1 MLITRKQII
10 QSKKIIGSE
19 ITKLQRVFF
28 DEELL
33 QDYKADGKEKLY
45 WNMFD
50 CVNDATADSETDHKI
65 IGLDHINI
73 NTYTIE
79 LSNKLKELFRSV
91 NATEFYVLS
100 HLKLDLFG
108 NRENDYE
115 PLVEAYKKLEELT
128 GQTSYNEAFHLHIND
143 IDQLID
149 CLFWIIRCDPS
160 VPEYIF
166 LFDKNEKL
174 ELFICKYGNVHVTEI
189 GDQQLSNERLTTL
202 GWQVIEGPEYDRFS
216 DDGAIEGRRINLQ

>member
-1 MLITRKQII
+1 MLITRKQIV

-19 ITKLQRVFF
+19 ITKLQKAFF

-33 QDYKADGKEKLY
+33 QEYKEEGEEQLY

-50 CVNDATADSETDHKI
+50 CVTDATTEYETQQTI
-65 IGLDHINI
+65 IGLDHTVI
-73 NTYTIE
+73 NTYTSV
-79 LSNKLKELFRSV
+79 LSRKLRELFQSI

-108 NRENDYE
+108 NRENNFAA
-115 PLVEAYKKLEELT
+115 LANAYKKLERLT
-128 GQTSYNEAFHLHIND
+128 GQTSYNEAFQLHIND
-143 IDQLID
+143 LDMLID

-174 ELFICKYGNVHVTEI
+174 GLFLCKYGNIHLTEI
-189 GDQQLSNERLTTL
+189 GNAQLTKEQLTAM
-202 GWQVIEGPEYDRFS
+202 GWQVIEGQEYDRFS
-216 DDGAIEGRRINLQ
+216 DDGAIEGRQIKI